1 MSAVSA
7 TQTLDAELG
16 GVAPLP
22 RSNGELV
29 FAEPWE
35 SRAFGMAV
43 GLHQQGLFAWDEFRR
58 ALIERIGAWES
69 SNTGE
74 RYVYYEHWLGAL
86 EDVLTHSG
94 LVRARDI
101 QQAVEGQS
109 ARSHDADHRHDD
121 RHTHHDH
128 GHEGPVT

>member
-1 MSAVSA
+1 MSAGSA
-7 TQTLDAELG
+7 TQSLDAELG

-43 GLHQQGLFAWDEFRR
+43 GLHEQGLFAWDEFRR
-58 ALIERIGAWES
+58 ALIERIRAWES
-69 SNTGE
+69 SDTGE
-74 RYVYYEHWLGAL
+74 PYVYYEHWLGAL

-94 LVRARDI
+94 IVRAQDI
-101 QQAVEGQS
+101 RAAVEAQS
-109 ARSHDADHRHDD
+109 ARSHDADHRHAE
-121 RHTHHDH
+121 HHAH
-128 GHEGPVT
+128 VHERPVS